1 MSKKRIQPQQRNEAW
16 KAFSVVMAAG
26 FVGLLSVSIVNVALP
41 SIEKSLH
48 ATPTQFQWIVAG
60 YAVAFG
66 LLLVPSGR
74 FGDVLGRRPVFLFG
88 SLLFMLTSLACG
100 FSTSAGV
107 LVVMRV
113 LQGIGASVTTP
124 QVIGFIQELFQ
135 GRERA
140 HAFGIFGMVVSISS
154 AIGPALGG
162 ALVSGLGPDWGWRS
176 VFLVNIPFSIFI
188 LVMGPKL
195 LPAGQ
200 KREKGSK
207 LNLDSVGL
215 VLMALGVLALMLPF
229 ILATDPSYGVA
240 HAPWYF
246 IGVGLLFGALFTSW
260 ELWRESNNHEV
271 VMPRS
276 LMKKPGFHPR
286 VSSFY
291 RLFRG
296 MDWPFCSAHT
306 VPTGGNW
313 NGGLDRWPTPGSS
326 RPHGCLWV
334 AALCHMDGSLWPL
347 AGFHWAH
354 LHYGGACSH
363 DRFGCSTA

>member
-124 QVIGFIQELFQ
+124 QVL
-135 GRERA
+135 
-140 HAFGIFGMVVSISS
+140 
-154 AIGPALGG
+154 
-162 ALVSGLGPDWGWRS
+162 
-176 VFLVNIPFSIFI
+176 
-188 LVMGPKL
+188 
-195 LPAGQ
+195 
-200 KREKGSK
+200 
-207 LNLDSVGL
+207 
-215 VLMALGVLALMLPF
+215 
-229 ILATDPSYGVA
+229 
-240 HAPWYF
+240 
-246 IGVGLLFGALFTSW
+246 
-260 ELWRESNNHEV
+260 
-271 VMPRS
+271 S
-276 LMKKPGFHPR
+276 LIHI
-286 VSSFY
+286 
-291 RLFRG
+291 
-296 MDWPFCSAHT
+296 
-306 VPTGGNW
+306 
-313 NGGLDRWPTPGSS
+313 
-326 RPHGCLWV
+326 
-334 AALCHMDGSLWPL
+334 
-347 AGFHWAH
+347 
-354 LHYGGACSH
+354 
-363 DRFGCSTA
+363 